1 MQEQQSTPVSNVY
14 FNLISVLY
22 HTLSAAQTTETY
34 VHDAEKSG
42 DQELV
47 QFFREFQQDTN
58 KHAERAKQL
67 LSRIG
72 QHAQHSR

>member
-14 FNLISVLY
+14 FNLISVAY
-22 HTLSAAQTTETY
+22 HALQSAQTTAAY
-34 VHDAEKSG
+34 VRDAEQSG

-47 QFFREFQQDTN
+47 QFFREFQQDTG

-72 QHAQHSR
+72 QHAQRAR

>member
-1 MQEQQSTPVSNVY
+1 MQEQQSTSVSNVF
-14 FNLISVLY
+14 FNLISVAY
-22 HTLSAAQTTETY
+22 HSLQSAQTTAAY
-34 VHDAEKSG
+34 VRDAQQSG

-47 QFFREFQQDTN
+47 KFFQEYQQDTN

-72 QHAQHSR
+72 QHSR